1 LVLAEVDLIVKGR
14 IIVMNTKLVALYF
27 LNDFLGVV
35 GAGVAVFWSAGRIDW
50 WPGWAVI
57 AIWLVWFT
65 AMDIVIFRSTPDLM
79 AERLNPPKGAKSWDR
94 TLLSLLRLTQLA
106 RYILG
111 GLDRRYGWTGGFPL
125 AAQIAAVAVC
135 ILCCALFTW
144 AMASNAFFS
153 QIVRLQ
159 SERGH
164 AVATGG
170 PYRFVRH
177 PGYVGMILFEL
188 ALSALLA
195 SWWAVA
201 AGGLCALLLLIR
213 TALEDR
219 TLQAELPG
227 YTEYARRV
235 RYRLLPGVW

>member
-1 LVLAEVDLIVKGR
+1 
-14 IIVMNTKLVALYF
+14 
-27 LNDFLGVV
+27 
-35 GAGVAVFWSAGRIDW
+35 VAVFWSAGRIDW
-50 WPGWAVI
+50 WPGWTVI

-135 ILCCALFTW
+135 ILCCGLFNW
-144 AMASNAFFS
+144 AMASNFFFS

-195 SWWAVA
+195 SWWAIA

-227 YTEYARRV
+227 YAEYARRV
-235 RYRLLPGVW
+235 RYRLLPGIW